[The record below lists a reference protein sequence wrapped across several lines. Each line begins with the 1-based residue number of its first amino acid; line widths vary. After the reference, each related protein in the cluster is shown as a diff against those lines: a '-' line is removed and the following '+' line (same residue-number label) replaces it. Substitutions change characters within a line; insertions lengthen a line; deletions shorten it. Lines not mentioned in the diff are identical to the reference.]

1 MLMVLETPIDKFKYL
16 PPINII
22 ITQKIFS
29 YDVFADTLPNPT
41 DVKLL
46 KVKYSAVM
54 YDSPCEI
61 FETGILK
68 RSAKVLIHPDVKKK
82 KKERM
87 NNINIHLK
95 YYFAFRT
102 YSIKEKNEK

>member
-1 MLMVLETPIDKFKYL
+1 MVLEKTPIDKFKYL

-46 KVKYSAVM
+46 KVK
-54 YDSPCEI
+54 
-61 FETGILK
+61 
-68 RSAKVLIHPDVKKK
+68 
-82 KKERM
+82 
-87 NNINIHLK
+87 
-95 YYFAFRT
+95 
-102 YSIKEKNEK
+102 